1 MKTKTVTKDGRSGP
15 WARFFGMASV
25 AILARFASTEVHES
39 FHFLV
44 GRLAGLP
51 ADFLTLTSVG
61 VEASVAARAPQYA
74 LALMNGVAP
83 VMTVLLGILA
93 LKAVPAVRQKAPAAV
108 TGFLVWWAITG
119 IPYMGLQLMTT
130 AGPIRL
136 RGDGA
141 DSAAVIG
148 GYLGAGIAVRSA
160 ISLAGL
166 LLYVASG
173 FWLGAAVAGSNDA
186 ARLTLRQK
194 LRGVGV
200 WRLVVASILGLLLI
214 AMTVRSAMLLV
225 EGNGGGVLWLLLET
239 LVWSAMMALVVQ
251 WRAPGAREVRDRWI
265 FPGLLASA
273 GLIAIG
279 LLTHLFDFLIDGVT
293 LTMPLLATAWML
305 MRKPYS
311 VTE

>member
-1 MKTKTVTKDGRSGP
+1 
-15 WARFFGMASV
+15 MACV
-25 AILARFASTEVHES
+25 AILARLASTEVHES
-39 FHFLV
+39 CHFLV
-44 GRLAGLP
+44 GRLAGLH

-61 VEASVAARAPQYA
+61 VGASVTAGAPRYA

-93 LKAVPAVRQKAPAAV
+93 LKAVPAVRRKAPAAV
-108 TGFLVWWAITG
+108 TGFLAWWAITG

-136 RGDGA
+136 RGDGS

-148 GYLGAGIAVRSA
+148 GYFGAGVAVRSV

-166 LLYVASG
+166 LLYAASG
-173 FWLGAAVAGSNDA
+173 FWLGAAVAGRNDA

-194 LRGVGV
+194 LRGLAG

-214 AMTVRSAMLLV
+214 AMTVRAAVLLV
-225 EGNGGGVLWLLLET
+225 EGYRGGLLWLLLET

-251 WRAPGAREVRDRWI
+251 WHAPGAREVRDCWI

-273 GLIAIG
+273 GVIAVG
-279 LLTHLFDFLIDGVT
+279 LLTRLDDLVIDGVT
-293 LTMPLLATAWML
+293 FTMPLLATAWML
-305 MRKPYS
+305 TRNRLP
-311 VTE
+311 